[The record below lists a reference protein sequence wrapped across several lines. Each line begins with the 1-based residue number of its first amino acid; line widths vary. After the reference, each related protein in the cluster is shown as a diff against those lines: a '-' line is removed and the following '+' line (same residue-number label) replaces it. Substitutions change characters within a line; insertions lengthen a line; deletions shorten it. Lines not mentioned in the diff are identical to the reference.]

1 MPTYRSRMG
10 KRWGA
15 ALAGVLAAL
24 AGLAVG
30 QFVAALGDSAYAPIQ
45 VVGASATDL
54 APIALKEWA
63 TSTFGT
69 ASKTVVV
76 IVVAI
81 AVLAVAVVAGLAAR
95 RRPIVGVA
103 LCLGVGLVG
112 ALAGLRRPTMDP
124 FAPVPSLVA
133 GIVAAGALLL
143 MINALRAPGP
153 SATGTVAAAAD
164 DTSTDEASPASTPN
178 PDVVTS
184 QATPGPTRR
193 AFLARAGIVSAVGL
207 AALAGAQALG
217 SRAKE
222 TTARIVAALPKA
234 ASPLPPLPASV
245 NAPVTGIAPFVTPNV
260 NFYRIDTAFT
270 VPNVDAATWSLR
282 FAGLVRR
289 PFTITYAELLD
300 MPMVERDITLMCVS
314 NPIGGGYIGNARWL
328 GTPLMPLLERAGI
341 DAGADQLFSTSVDG
355 WTCSTPL
362 SDLADRDPIFAI
374 GMNGEPLPADHGYPV
389 RMVIPGLYG
398 FISATKWVTSIE
410 AATYAQMPAYWTV
423 RGWATDAPVLTGS
436 RIDQPNDVAR
446 PGPQPIAGVAWA
458 MDGNGISQVQVKVDD
473 GEWIEANLADVPATT
488 TWRQWWLEYDLSPGL
503 HAITVRARNG
513 LGEWQSP
520 DLRDVIPSG
529 ATGYHNRVVDCVGA

>member
-1 MPTYRSRMG
+1 MGSR
-10 KRWGA
+10 WSA

-30 QFVAALGDSAYAPIQ
+30 QLVAALGDAAYAPIQ

-81 AVLAVAVVAGLAAR
+81 AVLAIAVVAGLVAR

-103 LCLGVGLVG
+103 LCLGIGLLG

-133 GIVAAGALLL
+133 GVVAAGALLL
-143 MINALRAPGP
+143 LIRALSAPQ
-153 SATGTVAAAAD
+153 AGTV
-164 DTSTDEASPASTPN
+164 EASSLADGHIAATDAVAPSPAAS
-178 PDVVTS
+178 
-184 QATPGPTRR
+184 PTRR
-193 AFLARAGIVSAVGL
+193 AFLARAGIVGAVGL
-207 AALAGAQALG
+207 AAYAGAQALS
-217 SRAKE
+217 SRTRE
-222 TTARIVAALPKA
+222 TTARIIAALPTP

-270 VPNVDAATWSLR
+270 VPNVDAATWSMA
-282 FAGLVRR
+282 FGGMVRR
-289 PFTITYAELLD
+289 PFTITYAELLE

-362 SDLADRDPIFAI
+362 SDLADRDPILAI

-458 MDGNGISQVQVKVDD
+458 MDGNGVSQVQVKIDD

-529 ATGYHNRVVDCVGA
+529 ATGYHNHVVDCVGA